1 MSRFFIEKIKVRLT
15 AGGIPDRNVIVTIQY
30 HKEDGKTQWISNV
43 ECGGIC
49 TIYLNDYDP
58 FDLLVSGDAENP
70 KWGVGVINEFE
81 GIKFNDYEDLIHSF
95 ADNKDSS
102 TIQILRLLIA
112 LTRGS
117 DEEISSLISKSEGK
131 YIDEID
137 VPISDIE
144 EDYNKDDK
152 EL

>member
-1 MSRFFIEKIKVRLT
+1 MSRFYIEKINVSLT
-15 AGGIPDRNVIVTIQY
+15 DGGIPDRNVIATIRY
-30 HKEDGKTQWISNV
+30 HKEDAKTQWISNV

-102 TIQILRLLIA
+102 
-112 LTRGS
+112 
-117 DEEISSLISKSEGK
+117 SKSEGK